1 MVTIIGIGI
10 LGTRQTVHRM
20 DHIPLHNLGESRL
33 LVDLTEGSLSTN
45 LKGSSKSM
53 SQEGPNDLDRLF
65 RALSSDTR
73 RRILR
78 LLAQGQRYPY
88 ELSKTLGLTPRGVF
102 KHLEA
107 LQEAGLVDR
116 QPGEGDLGPDRI
128 YYRLN
133 ARFGLS
139 TTILPDAFVVRLIRR
154 SSSGVILPQGFI
166 IPEARQDVAAVRLL
180 LNELGKVNKRLAD
193 LDDERMRFASVRG
206 QIIKQIESIMS
217 KSCWSEESCQEV
229 RALLDPIRQ
238 TATTIDED
246 QPDVWASTVK
256 QALTLFERLFASIDT
271 QISPEEES
279 NTTEGDDV
287 IVLDPE

>member
-1 MVTIIGIGI
+1 
-10 LGTRQTVHRM
+10 
-20 DHIPLHNLGESRL
+20 
-33 LVDLTEGSLSTN
+33 
-45 LKGSSKSM
+45 M
-53 SQEGPNDLDRLF
+53 SQEGPSELDRMF

-78 LLAQGQRYPY
+78 LLSQGQRYPY

-107 LQEAGLVDR
+107 LQEAGLVER
-116 QPGEGDLGPDRI
+116 QAGESDLGPDRV

-139 TTILPDAFVVRLIRR
+139 TTILPDAFVVRLITR
-154 SSSGVILPQGFI
+154 SSSGTIVPKQFV
-166 IPEARQDVAAVRLL
+166 IPEARQDVAAVRRL

-193 LDDERMRFASVRG
+193 LDDERMRFASARA
-206 QIIKQIESIMS
+206 QIIRQIEAVMS
-217 KSCWSEESCQEV
+217 QCSWSEESCQEV
-229 RALLDPIRQ
+229 RALLDPVRQ

-256 QALTLFERLFASIDT
+256 QALTLFEKLFESHDIRMQPKRKSEAS
-271 QISPEEES
+271 EE
-279 NTTEGDDV
+279 DDE
-287 IVLDPE
+287 IILDPE